1 MSDDR
6 PDDNTLTDRSY
17 ELVESIEKR
26 KKLLTAVVIICF
38 ALVPVGIGIDAH
50 LYTTTV
56 HQKGDWSD
64 MSMAIL
70 AVVSA
75 FSGLLLI
82 IGIKNYIVM
91 KDLKEKLDQIE
102 LFEETVYK
110 EVLSS
115 NLHLLDK

>member
-1 MSDDR
+1 MSDDK

-26 KKLLTAVVIICF
+26 KKLLTTIVIICF
-38 ALVPVGIGIDAH
+38 VLVPVGIGIDASI
-50 LYTTTV
+50 YMVAT
-56 HQKGDWSD
+56 HQKGGWSD
-64 MSMAIL
+64 ISMAMI
-70 AVVSA
+70 AIVSA

-82 IGIKNYIVM
+82 VGIKKYIVM
-91 KDLKEKLDQIE
+91 KDLRKKLDQIE